1 MALLH
6 AYLNFNG
13 NCEEAF
19 DFYKTVFNTPLIG
32 VHRFGDM
39 PADPEH
45 PIAEADK
52 DKIMHTA
59 LNINN
64 SVMLMG
70 SDCLESFGQKVTFG
84 TGSYLMLDAQS
95 ATEATELY
103 NKLSVGAQNI
113 EMPLGEQFFAE
124 LFASFQDK
132 FGIAWMIHFE
142 GNKKMKG

>member
-19 DFYKTVFNTPLIG
+19 DFYKTVFNSPLTG
-32 VHRFGDM
+32 VYRFGDM

-45 PIAEADK
+45 PVADADK
-52 DKIMHTA
+52 NKVMHTS
-59 LNINN
+59 LKIND

-70 SDCLESFGQKVTFG
+70 SDCLESFGQKATYG
-84 TGSYLMLDAQS
+84 TGSYLMLDTQTAAEAQD
-95 ATEATELY
+95 LY
-103 NKLSVGAQNI
+103 NKLSVDALNI

-124 LFASFQDK
+124 IFASFQDK
-132 FGIAWMIHFE
+132 YGVAWMIHFE
-142 GNKKMKG
+142 GNKKMG

>member
-13 NCEEAF
+13 NCAEAF
-19 DFYKTVFNTPLIG
+19 EFYTTVFNSPLIG

-45 PIAEADK
+45 PIADADK
-52 DKIMHTA
+52 NKIMHTA
-59 LNINN
+59 LKIND

-70 SDCLESFGQKVTFG
+70 SDCVESFGQKATFG
-84 TGSYLMLDAQS
+84 TGSYLMLDAHS
-95 ATEATELY
+95 AQEAKELY
-103 NKLSVGAQNI
+103 DKLSVDAQNI

-124 LFASFQDK
+124 LFASFQNK

-142 GNKKMKG
+142 GNKRMG

>member
-19 DFYKTVFNTPLIG
+19 EFYRTVFNTPLIG

-39 PADPEH
+39 PADPAY
-45 PIAEADK
+45 PIADADK
-52 DKIMHTA
+52 NKIMHIA
-59 LNINN
+59 IHINE

-70 SDCLESFGQKVTFG
+70 SDCVESFGQKATFG

-95 ATEATELY
+95 AVEAKALY
-103 NKLSVGAQNI
+103 DKLSVDAQNI

-142 GNKKMKG
+142 GNKKMG

>member
-19 DFYKTVFNTPLIG
+19 EFYRTVFNTPLIG

-39 PADPEH
+39 PVDSAY
-45 PIAEADK
+45 PIADADK
-52 DKIMHTA
+52 HKIMHTA
-59 LNINN
+59 IHIND

-70 SDCLESFGQKVTFG
+70 SDCVESFGQKATFG

-95 ATEATELY
+95 AAEAKELY
-103 NKLSVGAQNI
+103 NKLSVDAQNI

-142 GNKKMKG
+142 GNKKMG